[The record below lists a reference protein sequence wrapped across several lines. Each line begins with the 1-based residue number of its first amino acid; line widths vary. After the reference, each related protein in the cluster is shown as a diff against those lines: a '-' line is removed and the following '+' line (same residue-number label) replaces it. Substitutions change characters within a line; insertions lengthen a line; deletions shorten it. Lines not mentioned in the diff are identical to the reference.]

1 MKALFILQ
9 NLLTIY
15 FVHTGMIKTIIAS
28 LSLLALLLCCKKPE
42 AGPVIYLPVPID
54 SANADTTT
62 LPLPDTAGIR
72 TYLALGDSYTI
83 GQSVP
88 EKDRYPVQVVALLNK
103 LNIKFSQPEIIAQ
116 TGWTTGNL
124 LASLAAA
131 PPKNTR
137 YDIVT
142 LLIGVNNQYRQRTQD
157 EYRQEFTSLL
167 TKAVEYAGNNKKRVF
182 VLSIPDYSVTP
193 FASGSN
199 IALISKQIDSFN
211 VINKEIALQHNVN
224 YLNITGF
231 TQLAATNPSLTAS
244 DGLHPSGIE
253 YGVWA
258 ENLLPMILD
267 VLK

>member
-1 MKALFILQ
+1 MLYTIL
-9 NLLTIY
+9 NN
-15 FVHTGMIKTIIAS
+15 
-28 LSLLALLLCCKKPE
+28 
-42 AGPVIYLPVPID
+42 PVPPNP
-54 SANADTTT
+54 ANTDTGIVQFPDTT
-62 LPLPDTAGIR
+62 GIK

-83 GQSVP
+83 GQSVA
-88 EKDRYPVQVVALLNK
+88 ETDRYPVQVVARLNS
-103 LNIKFSQPEIIAQ
+103 LNIKFNQPEIIAQ

-124 LASLAAA
+124 LARLASA
-131 PPKNTR
+131 PPVNAR

-167 TKAVEYAGNNKKRVF
+167 TKAIEYAGNNNSRVF

-199 IALISKQIDSFN
+199 KVLISKQIDSFN
-211 VINKEIALQHNVN
+211 VINKTIALQYNVN

-231 TQLAATNPSLTAS
+231 TQLAAADPSLTAS

-258 ENLLPMILD
+258 QNLVPMIRD
-267 VLK
+267 VLQ

>member
-1 MKALFILQ
+1 MLYTIL
-9 NLLTIY
+9 NN
-15 FVHTGMIKTIIAS
+15 
-28 LSLLALLLCCKKPE
+28 
-42 AGPVIYLPVPID
+42 PVPPNP
-54 SANADTTT
+54 ANTDTGIVQFPDTT
-62 LPLPDTAGIR
+62 GIK

-83 GQSVP
+83 GQSVA
-88 EKDRYPVQVVALLNK
+88 ETDRYPVQVVARLNS
-103 LNIKFSQPEIIAQ
+103 LNIKFKQPEIIAQ

-124 LASLAAA
+124 LARLASA
-131 PPKNTR
+131 PPVNAR

-167 TKAVEYAGNNKKRVF
+167 TKAIEYAGNNNRRVF

-199 IALISKQIDSFN
+199 KVLISKQIDSFN
-211 VINKEIALQHNVN
+211 VINKTIALQYNVN

-231 TQLAATNPSLTAS
+231 TKLAAADPSLTAS

-258 ENLLPMILD
+258 QNLVPMIRD
-267 VLK
+267 VLQ